1 MSITAKQAYE
11 IALKEMDG
19 LQIVSCFELSDR
31 FLFGWLFTDGRET
44 TLSPVCVYKNNGK
57 ADLHDECAAAFLNN
71 TCREQGIEIP
81 LEQLQ

>member
-11 IALKEMDG
+11 IALKEMEG

-31 FLFGWLFTDGRET
+31 FLFGWLLADGRGT
-44 TLSPVCVYKNNGK
+44 TLPPVCVFKKNGK
-57 ADLHDECAAAFLNN
+57 ADLHDECATAFLNN
-71 TCREQGIEIP
+71 TCREQGTEIP